1 MSYGIS
7 LTISYQV
14 VINIGVVTGLLPTK
28 GMVLPFISYGGS
40 SIVLLMLMIGL
51 LLNALSSEIRSYDK
65 DRDQYGIS
73 GTHNKHMR
81 DLLEAWVALVIFPL
95 KLNDNFSQKNW
106 ITHA

>member
-40 SIVLLMLMIGL
+40 SIVLLMLMVGL

-81 DLLEAWVALVIFPL
+81 DLLEA
-95 KLNDNFSQKNW
+95 
-106 ITHA
+106 